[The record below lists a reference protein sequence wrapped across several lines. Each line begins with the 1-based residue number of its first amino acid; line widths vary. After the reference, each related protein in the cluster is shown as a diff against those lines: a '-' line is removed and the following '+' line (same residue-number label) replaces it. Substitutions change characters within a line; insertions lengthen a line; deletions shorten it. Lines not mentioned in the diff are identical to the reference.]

1 MTLMKY
7 MDKFY
12 ISGYTQVGGCIRSEE
27 ILDAKKK
34 EIVRDIDDRTLTAYI
49 TLPVSFFICFFLI
62 ELFNRLL
69 EMHRCF
75 PQI

>member
-1 MTLMKY
+1 

-49 TLPVSFFICFFLI
+49 TLPVSFFICFF
-62 ELFNRLL
+62 
-69 EMHRCF
+69 
-75 PQI
+75 